1 MKILEALRLR
11 KEYSLDQRRL
21 TVLND
26 ISLSIAAGEFVVISG
41 SSGSGKTTLLT
52 LLSGLD
58 QPSSGKVIL
67 DGNEITGASEDELA
81 PLRNRMIGFVFQ
93 SFHLVPSM
101 TAKENVMFPAEIMG
115 RPDAESRALQLL
127 QRVGLAERAEN
138 MPSQLSGGEKQRV
151 SLCRAMINH
160 PKLLFADEPTGNLDS
175 DNGAMVLSQLIELKS
190 EQGATLVLVTHNPKI
205 AKAADRVLHLR
216 DGRLLDAEVNAGRSD
231 YDIEYYQADGR
242 PS

>member
-1 MKILEALRLR
+1 MNILEARHLS
-11 KEYSLDQRRL
+11 KEYNLDQRRL

-41 SSGSGKTTLLT
+41 TSGSGKTTLLT

-58 QPSSGKVIL
+58 QPTSGNVLL

-101 TAKENVMFPAEIMG
+101 TAKENIMFPAEIMG
-115 RPDAESRALQLL
+115 GVDAESRALELL
-127 QRVGLAERAEN
+127 QRVGLADRAEN

-151 SLCRAMINH
+151 SLCRAMINY

-175 DNGAMVLSQLIELKS
+175 ENGAMVLSQLVELKS
-190 EQGATLVLVTHNPKI
+190 EQGATLILVTHNPDI
-205 AKAADRVLHLR
+205 AQAADRVLQLR
-216 DGRLLDAEVNAGRSD
+216 DGRLLQSQGNADRFDQHIDTSQSD
-231 YDIEYYQADGR
+231 GLQL
-242 PS
+242 

>member
-1 MKILEALRLR
+1 MNILEAKQLTKTYTLDHQHIHVLR
-11 KEYSLDQRRL
+11 D
-21 TVLND
+21 V
-26 ISLSIAAGEFVVISG
+26 SLSIAHGEFVVIAG

-58 QPSSGKVIL
+58 QPSSGHVTI
-67 DGNEITGASEDELA
+67 DGNEIMGATEDELA

-101 TAKENVMFPAEIMG
+101 TAKENIMFPAEIMG
-115 RPDAESRALQLL
+115 QADAEQAALQLL
-127 QRVGLAERAEN
+127 KRVGLESRADN

-175 DNGAMVLSQLIELKS
+175 ENGAMVLSQLVELKS
-190 EQGATLVLVTHNPKI
+190 EQGATLILVTHNPDI
-205 AKAADRVLHLR
+205 AKAADRVLRLE
-216 DGRLLDAEVNAGRSD
+216 DGRLVESEKSKVTHQDA
-231 YDIEYYQADGR
+231 
-242 PS
+242 

>member
-1 MKILEALRLR
+1 MAILEAKNLC
-11 KEYSLDQRRL
+11 KEYNLDQRRL
-21 TVLND
+21 MVLND
-26 ISLSIAAGEFVVISG
+26 VSLSIAAGEFVVISG

-58 QPSSGKVIL
+58 QPTAGKVTL
-67 DGNEITGASEDELA
+67 DGSEITGASEDELA

-101 TAKENVMFPAEIMG
+101 TAKENIMFPAEIMG
-115 RPDAESRALQLL
+115 MADAESRAMQLL
-127 QRVGLAERAEN
+127 HRVGLVDRAEN

-175 DNGAMVLSQLIELKS
+175 ENGAMVLSQLIELKS
-190 EQGATLVLVTHNPKI
+190 EQGATLILVTHNPEI
-205 AKAADRVLHLR
+205 AQAADRVLTLR
-216 DGRLLDAEVNAGRSD
+216 DGRLLDANGNNDRFDVQHEVSETDGWRS
-231 YDIEYYQADGR
+231 
-242 PS
+242 